1 MTTRTE
7 SFSPTIGPTITL
19 IREWGQRLRFSV
31 PTPYR
36 GTRTAL
42 MAQKRA
48 PTRHPLSLPPSGPPG
63 LCLVEA
69 VGSQRRGQ
77 LSGTCPEAESGLS
90 KRPPSLWTRSWGVHG
105 QGRGMGNWG
114 SGPNQREEPEVAG
127 GGAVLG
133 LGAGFTRQPTP
144 PAR

>member
-1 MTTRTE
+1 MITQKKKQTNSKGNFSGQNPKDLRNFPKFSELKINKNELMTTRTE

-36 GTRTAL
+36 GTRIAL
-42 MAQKRA
+42 TAQKRA

-90 KRPPSLWTRSWGVHG
+90 KRPQSLWTRS
-105 QGRGMGNWG
+105 
-114 SGPNQREEPEVAG
+114 
-127 GGAVLG
+127 
-133 LGAGFTRQPTP
+133 
-144 PAR
+144 